1 MAQTVPFLPVW
12 EHHSHLPASINTK
25 RSNIHRL
32 LSLSLLLIVSA
43 GYWLFSCFL
52 CCSLIKLLLMLPQH
66 CRSKY
71 IESNKRR
78 NSVCTSSLYLQ
89 SGENKLAKLRRHAS
103 RIHFALTHFGKIH
116 FKEIHFGMGCGP
128 VDWWGGSSQN
138 QNSKINGLSFFIF
151 FYLSDRY
158 WDVCKNS
165 YWGPVEWV
173 GDQLNGL
180 GASWLVLPESK
191 FEKKMD

>member
-1 MAQTVPFLPVW
+1 MKICWLALIIFIKNYTDANQTEGHEEDEESYWFNQLINEMAQTVPFLPVW

-116 FKEIHFGMGCGP
+116 FKEIHF
-128 VDWWGGSSQN
+128 VA
-138 QNSKINGLSFFIF
+138 
-151 FYLSDRY
+151 
-158 WDVCKNS
+158 
-165 YWGPVEWV
+165 
-173 GDQLNGL
+173 DQLTG
-180 GASWLVLPESK
+180 GEGPPKIKIWK
-191 FEKKMD
+191 